1 MEMPIRLTGE
11 DGEQAV
17 VGQWNLAR
25 WVELGIR
32 RKTLELVF
40 SYEDIELHS
49 ISAKG
54 DLRES

>member
-1 MEMPIRLTGE
+1 MPIRLTGE
-11 DGEQAV
+11 DGEQAF